1 MMTAKSKGSLLVTLG
16 ILLTVS
22 IAILTASSESFAEE
36 AGQTNIGV
44 TFYGGKAPLET
55 EDITKS
61 TEQPITNKDKKTA
74 QRQEEMPKQNTAKT
88 NLTNAQM
95 SLPRTGERNSRWLYS
110 LGIVCLLIVIINFY
124 YLNKKRKK
132 EK

>member
-44 TFYGGKAPLET
+44 TFYGGKAPL
-55 EDITKS
+55 
-61 TEQPITNKDKKTA
+61 
-74 QRQEEMPKQNTAKT
+74 
-88 NLTNAQM
+88 
-95 SLPRTGERNSRWLYS
+95 
-110 LGIVCLLIVIINFY
+110 
-124 YLNKKRKK
+124 KRKVALSQQNNQSLIK
-132 EK
+132 VKTSQQQDKVSRKPLLRRIPQLHRRPYQGQVNEIARGFTALVLHVYS